1 MVWGPVRN
9 SAVDKWE
16 PSILG
21 SQELSKE
28 AATAQE
34 WAQWPTCHPSH
45 STLSLCPLL
54 ALCFSRRGWKGS
66 WGHCSPGFCA
76 LRVCLAYA
84 GLRHPQFWGYLASS
98 LRPGKRTGLK
108 RVTSLAN
115 GSGSSV
121 TAATTVP
128 ACVGMLTIP
137 KLGPPAQD
145 LVRTVLPTAT
155 RHAGGR
161 VINFKPTRQTGGKG
175 WQLVLHMS
183 REFLQQF

>member
-28 AATAQE
+28 AATAQG

-54 ALCFSRRGWKGS
+54 ALCLSRRGWKGS

-98 LRPGKRTGLK
+98 LRPGKRTGLR

-115 GSGSSV
+115 GSVSSV

-145 LVRTVLPTAT
+145 LVRTVLPTAS

-161 VINFKPTRQTGGKG
+161 VIDFKLKCLSEELIGAMVVFKD
-175 WQLVLHMS
+175 S
-183 REFLQQF
+183 